1 MIRYIRQAKLFRS
14 VINGAIKMQ
23 QVLCIIST
31 HVMINNKYLFI
42 DENDTYKP
50 LRFLSF
56 YTFYR
61 IT

>member
-1 MIRYIRQAKLFRS
+1 
-14 VINGAIKMQ
+14 MQ